1 MSKQARQIIF
11 QLISNEKQQANG
23 RAMGKSLKK
32 KWNEE
37 TIEVF
42 RPISSVPSPEDA
54 LELTYYFSLCI
65 ASKDSISFDSFLW
78 SRDWKLRT
86 DMSVFPMSDDN
97 LKLKS
102 LC

>member
-1 MSKQARQIIF
+1 MIETILNTFTVMSKQARQIIF

-54 LELTYYFSLCI
+54 LELTYYFS
-65 ASKDSISFDSFLW
+65 
-78 SRDWKLRT
+78 
-86 DMSVFPMSDDN
+86 SVSSSH
-97 LKLKS
+97 LYVYK
-102 LC
+102 